1 MRRFSW
7 QNQSTEDDSGI
18 DVTPMLDVVFIL
30 LIFFVVTATFVK
42 ESGIDVN
49 RPVASTGVAQESAAI
64 LVGIRENDEVWI
76 DGHLVEIYSV
86 RPLIQRLSSE
96 NPQGSVVI
104 QADKNARTEVL
115 IQVMDAAREAGV
127 ENVAIATE
135 SY

>member
-7 QNQSTEDDSGI
+7 QNQSIEEDSGI

-42 ESGIDVN
+42 ESGIVVN
-49 RPVASTGVAQESAAI
+49 RPVASTGIAQESAAI

-135 SY
+135 SF

>member
-7 QNQSTEDDSGI
+7 QNQSTEEDSGI

-42 ESGIDVN
+42 ESGVEVN
-49 RPVASTGVAQESAAI
+49 RPVASTGIAQESAAI

-135 SY
+135 SF